1 MHCYGQALFST
12 TKRVSPCP
20 CRWEAQS
27 HTRTTYEDISITA
40 ADESGRRGKSMDAKS
55 NQRLASVYGQFD
67 QLAQQ
72 VAEMINND
80 EYESP
85 LDEAMEIE
93 DFEVEVSA
101 SDDSGDEYDENKEHS
116 TSVQTR
122 QESTEFE
129 DKKMVASKEPLES
142 PLLSP
147 HRHTRKTYHGLPT
160 SPSSLVSSRYSPIS
174 PHSPVQMSEPSPPP
188 LPPRLN
194 RSYHDNRDLP
204 PRLPSS
210 PSPDPSRRSPLPPR
224 PPKPYLEHKRHAAG
238 PMPVP
243 TTKESTFHMES
254 RSMSDTALQ
263 EWNRAGSLGELDAKT
278 DIPSTANPVVALPT
292 PAVDQ
297 LGTSPSGRHKAT
309 A

>member
-1 MHCYGQALFST
+1 M
-12 TKRVSPCP
+12 SPCP
-20 CRWEAQS
+20 CRLGAQA
-27 HTRTTYEDISITA
+27 HTRTTYEDISITT
-40 ADESGRRGKSMDAKS
+40 ADESGRRDKSMDAKG

-101 SDDSGDEYDENKEHS
+101 SDDSGDEYDESKEHS

-122 QESTEFE
+122 QESSEFE
-129 DKKMVASKEPLES
+129 DKKMAATKEPLES

-147 HRHTRKTYHGLPT
+147 HRNTRKTYHVHPT
-160 SPSSLVSSRYSPIS
+160 SPSSLVSSRHSPLP
-174 PHSPVQMSEPSPPP
+174 PHSPVQMSDPSPPP
-188 LPPRLN
+188 LPPRLS
-194 RSYHDNRDLP
+194 RSYHDSRDLP

-224 PPKPYLEHKRHAAG
+224 PPKPYHEHKRHAAG
-238 PMPVP
+238 PIPVP
-243 TTKESTFHMES
+243 TTKESNLHSEN

-263 EWNRAGSLGELDAKT
+263 EWNRAGSLGELDAKA
-278 DIPSTANPVVALPT
+278 DVPGTANPVVTLPT
-292 PAVDQ
+292 HAVDQ

-309 A
+309 E